1 MSGTRWTLGILGL
14 WIALAAFLQFGH
26 QGDLWND
33 LLVGTVVL
41 ILGITLA
48 AEATWIAWTVGVL
61 GAWLIVAAFLPS
73 LHSGAGI
80 VWNNLIIG
88 LGVAGV
94 AAVRAGGK
102 SHGTHSEA
110 HS

>member
-1 MSGTRWTLGILGL
+1 MSATRWTLGILGL
-14 WIALAAFLQFGH
+14 WIALSAFLQFGH

-48 AEATWIAWTVGVL
+48 AQVTWSAWTVGVL
-61 GAWLIVAAFLPS
+61 GGWLIVAAFLPT
-73 LHSGAGI
+73 LHSGSAI
-80 VWNNLIIG
+80 LWNNLIIG

-94 AAVRAGGK
+94 AAVSVGGK
-102 SHGTHSEA
+102 SQKKHTEA
-110 HS
+110 HI